1 VGQCSGEPICAG
13 CAPAKDG
20 TTRGEACL
28 GSTELTAAGT
38 RFAGAIS
45 LSSLE
50 SMAAISFVS
59 GLSMGFPFLQLSSAK
74 HQRLKTTQRF
84 NAAARRSQPEHGRI
98 PIA

>member
-1 VGQCSGEPICAG
+1 
-13 CAPAKDG
+13 
-20 TTRGEACL
+20 
-28 GSTELTAAGT
+28 
-38 RFAGAIS
+38 
-45 LSSLE
+45 
-50 SMAAISFVS
+50 MAAISFVS